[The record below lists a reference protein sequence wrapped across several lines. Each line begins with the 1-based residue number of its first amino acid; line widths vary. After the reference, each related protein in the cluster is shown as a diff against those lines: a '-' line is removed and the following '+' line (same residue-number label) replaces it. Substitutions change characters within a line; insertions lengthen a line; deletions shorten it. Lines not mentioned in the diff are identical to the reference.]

1 MKVEVVVQLTFNLYQ
16 IWLMSQQQENYCYL
30 FTVLEFQQCVSEVD
44 HTDYFLEPFRQ
55 LLELERIYMK
65 LLRQLTECAN

>member
-1 MKVEVVVQLTFNLYQ
+1 
-16 IWLMSQQQENYCYL
+16 MSQQQENYCYL

-55 LLELERIYMK
+55 LLELERIYME